1 MIKMAEYAK
10 RREALIKQIGSKG
23 IVILPSAPE
32 VIRNG
37 DSSYFYRQNS
47 DFYYLTGFSEPEAL
61 MVLAPKHE
69 DGEYILFNREKNPER
84 EIWDGPRAGQLG
96 ACKKYLAD
104 KAYPYSQWEDKL
116 FDLLSGRETIYYPV
130 GRYFW
135 LDEAIMRTVNRMR
148 DQVRAG
154 VKVPLGFVDVLTFI
168 HEMRLFKSDA
178 EIEAMQS
185 AVDISASAHIEA
197 MQSCRPG
204 MNERELDAVLA
215 YEFTRR
221 GAKSPAYSSIVGAG
235 ENACILHYID
245 NNSPIKNG
253 DLVLI
258 DAGAEVDNYASDITR
273 TFPANGK
280 FTKEQAAI
288 YDIVLE
294 AQLAGIKAIKPGV
307 SWYHTQEVVI
317 KVITQGLVDVGI
329 LKGKVSKLIE
339 ERAYY
344 PFYMHGSGHWLGLDV
359 HDAGSY
365 KIQGKWRLLEE
376 RMVLTIEPGI
386 YISAQ
391 NKKVHKRWHNIG
403 IRIEDDVVVTKK
415 GNIVLSAK
423 IPKKRADIENLM
435 GG

>member
-1 MIKMAEYAK
+1 MIEMAEYAK
-10 RREALIKQIGSKG
+10 RREALIKRVSANG
-23 IVILPSAPE
+23 IIILPAAPE
-32 VIRNG
+32 IMRNG
-37 DSSYFYRQNS
+37 DSSYQYRQNS
-47 DFYYLTGFSEPEAL
+47 DFYYLTGFSEPEAM
-61 MVLAPKHE
+61 MVLVPKHE
-69 DGEYILFNREKNPER
+69 DGEYVLFNRERNPDR
-84 EIWDGPRAGQLG
+84 EIWDGPRVGQAD

-104 KAYPYSQWEDKL
+104 KAYPYEAWEDKL

-130 GRYFW
+130 GRYIW
-135 LDEAIMRTVNRMR
+135 LDEAIMRTVNRLR
-148 DQVRAG
+148 GLVRTG
-154 VKVPLGFVDVLTFI
+154 VKVPQGFVDVLTLI
-168 HEMRLFKSDA
+168 HEMRLFKSKA
-178 EIEAMQS
+178 EIAAIQA
-185 AVDISASAHIEA
+185 AVDISASAHCEA
-197 MQSCRPG
+197 MQYCRPG
-204 MNERELDAVLA
+204 MNERELDAILS
-215 YEFTRR
+215 YEFVRR
-221 GAKSPAYSSIVGAG
+221 GSKTPAYSSIVGAG
-235 ENACILHYID
+235 ENACILHYVD
-245 NNSPIKNG
+245 NDKKIKDG

-280 FTKEQAAI
+280 FSKEQAAI
-288 YDIVLE
+288 YDIVLA

-339 ERAYY
+339 NRAYY

-365 KIQGKWRLLEE
+365 KVQGKWRHLEE
-376 RMVLTIEPGI
+376 GMVLTVEPGI

-403 IRIEDDVVVTKK
+403 IRIEDDVLVTKK
-415 GNIVLSAK
+415 GNTVLSAN